1 MALAVWPPPRSVR
14 PARQARTAAWD
25 RCRVPSPG
33 ARRLHMVRARVKV
46 RVRVR
51 ALGLGLGLG
60 RAGAGLGLAGRASAR
75 GGTAGLNKGL
85 DHTRDTF
92 DLRELRAWL
101 GSRVRLTLTTL
112 TLTTLTLAREPRA
125 QLQLA
130 QDVHLDL
137 RSVGAHQRGHV
148 EHLEC
153 GLHAEPSWLRPSGGA
168 SI

>member
-1 MALAVWPPPRSVR
+1 M
-14 PARQARTAAWD
+14 QA
-25 RCRVPSPG
+25 G
-33 ARRLHMVRARVKV
+33 LG
-46 RVRVR
+46 
-51 ALGLGLGLG
+51 GLGLGLG
-60 RAGAGLGLAGRASAR
+60 AGARAMVWASAR

-153 GLHAEPSWLRPSGGA
+153 GLHAEPSWLRPLRRGFYLA
-168 SI
+168 SISARSCSGLP